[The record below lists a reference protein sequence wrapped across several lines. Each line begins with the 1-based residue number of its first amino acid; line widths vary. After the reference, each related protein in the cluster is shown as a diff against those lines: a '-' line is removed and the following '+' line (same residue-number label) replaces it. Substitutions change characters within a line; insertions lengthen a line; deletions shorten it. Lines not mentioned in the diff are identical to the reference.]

1 MLSDVRI
8 PISLKVAQD
17 DFYYDFVLPKKD
29 TKELSTF
36 IHDLMKVYYETEE
49 VRLVVDKYLVSG
61 DKISVI
67 RRDLDAIIKE
77 QLANQMETD
86 ALVERFE
93 SEKERIV
100 SGMYDAPETYHATKE
115 SEKQAQLLI
124 SSSENS
130 SEQGNSKTP
139 GASAN
144 PNLEERTKQLEEK
157 FDNFSN
163 KFDKLFEMLSTG
175 NPAAFAVSQS
185 AHAVQESVVSAPVVS
200 APVVEEKKVAEPSFV
215 PEVSAPVEENNIAI
229 PPVNKDASN
238 VVLGQ
243 PVIMNAPII
252 EEGPAPESS
261 EPTTSK
267 PAAFSKMMR
276 SMK

>member
-144 PNLEERTKQLEEK
+144 LNLEERTKQLEEK

-185 AHAVQESVVSAPVVS
+185 APAVQEPVAPPSVVSAPV
-200 APVVEEKKVAEPSFV
+200 VAEPSFV
-215 PEVSAPVEENNIAI
+215 PEVRTPVEENNIAI

-238 VVLGQ
+238 VVLGR

-252 EEGPAPESS
+252 EEGPEPESS
-261 EPTTSK
+261 ESTTSK